1 VPIDEMVAE
10 LGWPRVD
17 FIKMD
22 IEGAERHGLRGAGS
36 VLARWKPRIL
46 IDMCRP
52 ADGST
57 VLPQVIRAS
66 NGGYPWLAKLAN
78 SALPDQPSTRGNG
91 ASSVLF

>member
-1 VPIDEMVAE
+1 MVAE

-17 FIKMD
+17 FNKMD
-22 IEGAERHGLRGAGS
+22 IEGAERHGLRAAGS

-66 NGGYPWLAKLAN
+66 NGGYRMACQTCEFH
-78 SALPDQPSTRGNG
+78 PDDGRTEPH
-91 ASSVLF
+91 VPLFF